1 MINDFQ
7 LIEMNFVERRWSVMR
22 GFQILNDPFLNR
34 GTAFTED
41 ERRKYG
47 LIGLFPPRV
56 KTIDEQAAEMY
67 ALYQSKGSLIEKRHF
82 LMEIFNHNRTLF
94 FNLMVRHIDEFMPIV
109 YDPVIAEAI
118 ERYNERF
125 MQPQDAAY
133 LTVDDP
139 DTIEQRLQNAA
150 DQRDIRLIV
159 VTDAEGILGIGDWGV
174 NGVDIAVGKLMV
186 YTAAA
191 GIDPQQVLPVVIDAG
206 TDNQQL
212 LADDEYLGMRHQR
225 LSGEAYFAY
234 IDRFVA
240 AVEKLFP
247 KSLLHFEDF
256 GRGTAAQI
264 LDKYQDRILT
274 FNDDIQGTGVIALA
288 GVLGALNISGQS
300 IAEQRFLTFGAGT
313 AGMGIVKM
321 LYNELIKQGMS
332 PKEAKQHF
340 YLVDHQGLLFE
351 DTPGL
356 TPKQQAFVRSRD
368 EFADAG
374 ELTDLPAIIK
384 AVQPTVMIGT
394 STVHNAFTEAAIKEM
409 AKHADRPI
417 VFPISNPTEK
427 IEATPADLI
436 KWTNGKALVATGIP
450 SATVAYQG
458 IDYQIGQANNAL
470 IYPGVGFGAL
480 AVNARIINDEMLAAA
495 AHALGGLVDVKA
507 PGAPVLP
514 PVSQLTAFSKQVAI
528 AVAQSAIDQGLAQT
542 DLSAEQAVAAMHWQP
557 EYQPFDELLANYRK

>member
-1 MINDFQ
+1 
-7 LIEMNFVERRWSVMR
+7 MR

-47 LIGLFPPRV
+47 LIGLLPPRV

-321 LYNELIKQGMS
+321 LYNELIKRGMS

-340 YLVDHQGLLFE
+340 YLVDRQGLLFE

-417 VFPISNPTEK
+417 IFPISNPTEK

-436 KWTNGKALVATGIP
+436 KWTNGKVLVATGIP

>member
-1 MINDFQ
+1 
-7 LIEMNFVERRWSVMR
+7 MR

-34 GTAFTED
+34 GTAFTEA
-41 ERRKYG
+41 ERRQYG
-47 LIGLFPPRV
+47 LIGLLPPRV

-150 DQRDIRLIV
+150 DRRDVRLIV

-212 LADDEYLGMRHQR
+212 LADDEYLGTRHER

-340 YLVDHQGLLFE
+340 YLVDRQGLLFE

-436 KWTNGKALVATGIP
+436 KWTNGKALVAMGIP

-557 EYQPFDELLANYRK
+557 EYQPFDQLLANYRK

>member
-1 MINDFQ
+1 
-7 LIEMNFVERRWSVMR
+7 MR

-34 GTAFTED
+34 GTAFTEA
-41 ERRKYG
+41 ERRQYG
-47 LIGLFPPRV
+47 LIGLLPPRV

-150 DQRDIRLIV
+150 DRRDVRLIV

-212 LADDEYLGMRHQR
+212 LADDEYLGTRHER

-321 LYNELIKQGMS
+321 LYNELIKQGMMS

-340 YLVDHQGLLFE
+340 YLVDRQGLLFE

-557 EYQPFDELLANYRK
+557 EYQPFDQLLANYRK